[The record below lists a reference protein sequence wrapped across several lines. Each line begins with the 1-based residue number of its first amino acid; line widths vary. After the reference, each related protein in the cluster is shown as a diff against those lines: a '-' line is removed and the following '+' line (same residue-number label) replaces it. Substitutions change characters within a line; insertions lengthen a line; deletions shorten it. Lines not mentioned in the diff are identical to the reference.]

1 MNNTI
6 KTLLGAVFAIAV
18 AFYVQ
23 SAFGD
28 IPNIGFLM
36 MAAIFGAYM
45 AMNIGANDVANNV
58 GPAVG
63 AGALTIGGAI
73 VIASIFEAAGALIAG
88 GDVVKTIKKGI
99 IDPVAFAGDPIIFV
113 YAMAAALLAAA
124 LWLTLATILK
134 APVST
139 THSIV
144 GGVMGAGIAAGG
156 FAIVSWG
163 TMGKIAMSWIIS
175 PLLGGLI
182 AAGFLYIIKSK
193 IIFTENKLEAAKKV
207 VPILVS
213 VMAMAFI
220 TYLTIKGL
228 KKVWPDI
235 VDLLPFLPDTK
246 KPTISIALIFGTIG
260 AFITYFIVKPS
271 VASKV
276 ATLEDSRASINTLFS
291 IPLIFAAALLSL
303 CKRCCQ
309 CSWTFGCYL

>member
-1 MNNTI
+1 MNNI
-6 KTLLGAVFAIAV
+6 FKTLLGAGFAIAV

-23 SAFGD
+23 STFSHV
-28 IPNIGFLM
+28 PNVGFLM
-36 MAAIFGAYM
+36 MAAVFGAYM

-99 IDPVAFAGDPIIFV
+99 VDPVAFAGDPMIFV

-124 LWLTLATILK
+124 LWLTLATTLK

-156 FAIVSWG
+156 FAVVSWV
-163 TMGKIAMSWIIS
+163 TMGKIAMSWVIS
-175 PLLGGLI
+175 PVLGGLI
-182 AAGFLYIIKSK
+182 AAGFLYIIKSQIVHK
-193 IIFTENKLEAAKKV
+193 EDRLEAAKKV

-220 TYLTIKGL
+220 TYLTVKGL

-246 KPTISIALIFGTIG
+246 KPSIQIALLFGFIG
-260 AFITYFIVKPS
+260 SLITYSIVRPR
-271 VASKV
+271 VNTKV
-276 ATLEDSRASINTLFS
+276 QSLNNDRASINTLF
-291 IPLIFAAALLSL
+291 
-303 CKRCCQ
+303 
-309 CSWTFGCYL
+309 T